1 MAAVKPIDYG
11 RRLRVA
17 NELEMQKSH
26 SPTAENERIDWIALL
41 ITPSGHSHDGKRK
54 LGAVGRPCIA
64 AQHTRGVGGVVA

>member
-26 SPTAENERIDWIALL
+26 SPTVEKARKDWIALL
-41 ITPSGHSHDGKRK
+41 ITPSRHLHHGKRK

-64 AQHTRGVGGVVA
+64 AQHTRGEGGVVA